1 MTIEVVLIKTMK
13 KTRNIKF
20 IAAAFL
26 SGCAMAASGAQNAP
40 IATKAPNIVLL
51 VGDDWG
57 FSDVGAF
64 GSEIRTPNIDAL
76 ARSGMKFSNFH
87 AAATCSPT
95 RSMLLTG
102 VDNHRNGLGAM
113 KDLMPQ
119 EFRGKPGYL
128 GYLGNN
134 AITVAQLLKDKG
146 YHTYVAGKW
155 HLGHAPETLPPNR
168 GFERSFIQAHGS
180 SDNWEQKPWIFT
192 ENGEWFADGKPA
204 SLPKDY
210 YSSKF
215 ITDKTIEYIDA
226 GAKDDKPFFA
236 YVAYQA
242 VHIPVQAP
250 KEFSDHYRGMYD
262 SGWSALRE
270 ARRNRA
276 AALDLIPR
284 DAKMVNMA
292 TTADWN
298 ALPKASQL
306 DQTRRME
313 VYAGMAEAMDFHL
326 GRLIDHLKKTG
337 AYDNTVFIFL
347 SDNGAEAADPYEI
360 APLKWW
366 IKANWTDQTERL
378 GEKGAYAFIGPGWA
392 SAAVSPL
399 STYKQWAGEG
409 ALRTPLIV
417 SGVAS
422 MPHQTLSK
430 SFVHVT
436 DIAPTLLELASITP
450 PQGRYQDRDVEPMR
464 GNSMLALLKG
474 KSEKVHAADQPI
486 GYELQ
491 GNSALFRGDYKI
503 VLNLAPVGDGQ
514 WHLYD
519 IVQDPGEVLDLQT
532 KLPDLYQEMLQE
544 YAAYARDNQVLP
556 IPPGYDYRKQGLH
569 YALTQWLWPT
579 IKGPV
584 LFGTLFLISL
594 YCGLKWRMRK
604 RVRK

>member
-1 MTIEVVLIKTMK
+1 MK
-13 KTRNIKF
+13 KIWVF
-20 IAAAFL
+20 EFVAAVFL
-26 SGCAMAASGAQNAP
+26 LCVPVAAGGAPKAP
-40 IATKAPNIVLL
+40 KAPKAPNIVLL

-87 AAATCSPT
+87 VAATCSPT
-95 RSMLLTG
+95 RAMLLTG

-113 KDLMPQ
+113 EDLMP
-119 EFRGKPGYL
+119 EENRGKPGYL
-128 GYLGNN
+128 GYLSNN
-134 AITVAQLLKDKG
+134 AITVAQLLKDNG
-146 YHTYVAGKW
+146 YHTYVTGKW
-155 HLGHAPETLPPNR
+155 HLGHKPGMLPPSR

-180 SDNWEQKPWIFT
+180 SDNWEQKPWNFI
-192 ENGEWFADGKPA
+192 EKSEWFADGKQA

-215 ITDKTIEYIDA
+215 ITDKLIEYIDA

-250 KEFSDHYRGMYD
+250 KEFSDRYRGMYD
-262 SGWSALRE
+262 LGWNALRE
-270 ARRNRA
+270 ARRQRA
-276 AALDLIPR
+276 IALGLIPK
-284 DAKMVNMA
+284 DTKMVNMA
-292 TTADWN
+292 TTVDWN
-298 ALPKASQL
+298 SLPAASRV
-306 DQTRRME
+306 DQARRME
-313 VYAGMAEAMDFHL
+313 VYAGMAEAMDFHV

-347 SDNGAEAADPYEI
+347 SDNGAEALDPYEI

-378 GEKGAYAFIGPGWA
+378 GEKGAYSFIGPGWA
-392 SAAVSPL
+392 SATVSPL

-417 SGVAS
+417 SGVAGMS
-422 MPHQTLSK
+422 AQSLNK

-436 DIAPTLLELASITP
+436 DIAPTLLELAGIMP
-450 PQGRYQDRDVEPMR
+450 HQGRYRGRDVEPMR
-464 GNSMLALLKG
+464 GNSLLAVLQG
-474 KSEKVHAADQPI
+474 KSKKVHSADQPV

-503 VLNLAPVGDGQ
+503 VRNLPPVGDGE

-519 IVQDPGEVLDLQT
+519 IVQDPGEVLDLRI
-532 KLPDLYQEMLQE
+532 KLPGLYQVMLQD
-544 YAAYARDNQVLP
+544 YAAYVRNNQVLP
-556 IPPGYDYRKQGLH
+556 VPKGYDYRKQGLN
-569 YALTQWLWPT
+569 YALTYWLWPK
-579 IKGPV
+579 IKWYL
-584 LFGTLFLISL
+584 LFGTIFLVTIYCSRNSL
-594 YCGLKWRMRK
+594 IRK
-604 RVRK
+604 RIRK

>member
-226 GAKDDKPFFA
+226 GAKDDKTLLCLCGVP
-236 YVAYQA
+236 
-242 VHIPVQAP
+242 
-250 KEFSDHYRGMYD
+250 
-262 SGWSALRE
+262 SGS
-270 ARRNRA
+270 
-276 AALDLIPR
+276 
-284 DAKMVNMA
+284 
-292 TTADWN
+292 
-298 ALPKASQL
+298 
-306 DQTRRME
+306 
-313 VYAGMAEAMDFHL
+313 H
-326 GRLIDHLKKTG
+326 TG
-337 AYDNTVFIFL
+337 ASAQGVQR
-347 SDNGAEAADPYEI
+347 
-360 APLKWW
+360 PLP
-366 IKANWTDQTERL
+366 R
-378 GEKGAYAFIGPGWA
+378 
-392 SAAVSPL
+392 
-399 STYKQWAGEG
+399 
-409 ALRTPLIV
+409 
-417 SGVAS
+417 
-422 MPHQTLSK
+422 
-430 SFVHVT
+430 HV
-436 DIAPTLLELASITP
+436 
-450 PQGRYQDRDVEPMR
+450 
-464 GNSMLALLKG
+464 
-474 KSEKVHAADQPI
+474 
-486 GYELQ
+486 
-491 GNSALFRGDYKI
+491 
-503 VLNLAPVGDGQ
+503 
-514 WHLYD
+514 
-519 IVQDPGEVLDLQT
+519 
-532 KLPDLYQEMLQE
+532 
-544 YAAYARDNQVLP
+544 
-556 IPPGYDYRKQGLH
+556 
-569 YALTQWLWPT
+569 
-579 IKGPV
+579 
-584 LFGTLFLISL
+584 
-594 YCGLKWRMRK
+594 
-604 RVRK
+604 